1 MRQTFTSTL
10 AGRRRGRLKRIFPLM
25 DCDPHLCGKAIIG
38 CVLISLHAR
47 GLLNSPPPEFVS
59 PRPACEGQEQQF
71 ARAFAIIRQAIV
83 EGAFPGAALAVSYH
97 GALVAAQGFGRFTCE
112 EKSAAVQADTV
123 FDLASLTKVV
133 ATTAV
138 AMLLYERGEFLLD
151 EPVAQSMP
159 EFVRLEPKHQQARR
173 EAVTI
178 RMLLAHSS
186 GLPAYEK
193 LFEFAATRQELINA
207 ALTTRL
213 TATPGTRAS
222 YSDIG
227 FIILGEL
234 LARKAGLA
242 LDLFAAQ
249 EIFAPLGMRQTRFQ
263 PPSQW
268 KTGIPPTEDDRKF
281 RKRVIQGEVNDENAY
296 VMGGVAG
303 HAGLFAPAAD
313 VARFAEC
320 LLGGGSPLFS
330 KSTVKLFTHRE
341 PSPPGTT
348 RTLGWDTPSQP
359 HSSSGRLFSLVSF
372 GHLGFTGTSLWIDPG
387 RKLSVTLLT
396 NRTWPDRASQLIRQV
411 RPQVHDAI
419 IEALEGS

>member
-1 MRQTFTSTL
+1 
-10 AGRRRGRLKRIFPLM
+10 M
-25 DCDPHLCGKAIIG
+25 DYDPHLRGKTIIS
-38 CVLISLHAR
+38 CVRISLHAR
-47 GLLNSPPPEFVS
+47 GPLTSSPQEFVS
-59 PRPACEGQEQQF
+59 PRPAFERQERQF
-71 ARAFAIIRQAIV
+71 ARAFAIIRQFIA
-83 EGAFPGAALAVSYH
+83 ESAFPGAALAITH
-97 GALVAAQGFGRFTCE
+97 RGALVAAQGFGRFTYD
-112 EKSAAVQADTV
+112 EKSAAVQPDTR

-138 AMLLYERGEFLLD
+138 AMLLYDRGELLLD
-151 EPVAQSMP
+151 EPVARTVS
-159 EFVRLEPKHQQARR
+159 EFVTLAPKHQQAKR

-193 LFEFAATRQELINA
+193 LFEFAGTRQDLINA

-213 TATPGTRAS
+213 TATPGERAR
-222 YSDIG
+222 YSDVG
-227 FIILGEL
+227 FILLGEL
-234 LARKAGLA
+234 LARKAGLG
-242 LDLFAAQ
+242 LDSFAAQ

-263 PPSQW
+263 PPQQW
-268 KTGIPPTEDDRKF
+268 KAEIPPTEDDRKF
-281 RKRVIQGEVNDENAY
+281 RQRVIQGEVNDENAY

-303 HAGLFAPAAD
+303 HAGLFAPATD

-320 LLGGGSPLFS
+320 LLRGGSPLFS
-330 KSTVKLFTHRE
+330 KSTVKLFARCE

-348 RTLGWDTPSQP
+348 RALGWDTPSQL
-359 HSSSGRLFSLVSF
+359 HSSSGRLFSQLSF

-396 NRTWPDRASQLIRQV
+396 NRIWPDRASQLIRQV

-419 IEALEGS
+419 VEALEGS

>member
-1 MRQTFTSTL
+1 
-10 AGRRRGRLKRIFPLM
+10 M

-38 CVLISLHAR
+38 CVPISLHAR
-47 GLLNSPPPEFVS
+47 GLLNSPPPEFVA
-59 PRPACEGQEQQF
+59 PRPAFERQERQF
-71 ARAFAIIRQAIV
+71 ARVFTIIRQAIA
-83 EGAFPGAALAVSYH
+83 ERAFPGAALAITYR
-97 GALVAAQGFGRFTCE
+97 GELVAAQGFGRFTYD
-112 EKSAAVQADTV
+112 EKSPAVQAETV
-123 FDLASLTKVV
+123 FDLASVTKVV

-138 AMLLYERGEFLLD
+138 AMLLYDRGELLLD
-151 EPVAQSMP
+151 GPAAHTMP
-159 EFVRLEPKHQQARR
+159 EFVTLAPKHQQANR

-193 LFEFAATRQELINA
+193 LFEFAATREDLINA

-213 TATPGTRAS
+213 TAAPGARAR

-227 FIILGEL
+227 FILLGGL
-234 LARKAGLA
+234 LAKKAGLA
-242 LDLFAAQ
+242 LDSFAAQ
-249 EIFAPLGMRQTRFQ
+249 EIFTPLGMTRACFN
-263 PPSQW
+263 PGPDL
-268 KTGIPPTEDDRKF
+268 KAEIPPTEDDQKF

-296 VMGGVAG
+296 VMAGVAG
-303 HAGLFAPAAD
+303 HAGLFAPASD

-320 LLGGGSPLFS
+320 MLRGGSPLFS
-330 KSTVKLFTHRE
+330 KSTVKLFTHCE

-348 RTLGWDTPSQP
+348 RALGWDTPSQP
-359 HSSSGRLFSLVSF
+359 HSSSGRLFSLQSF

-411 RPQVHDAI
+411 RPRVHDAI
-419 IEALEGS
+419 VEALEGS

>member
-1 MRQTFTSTL
+1 MV
-10 AGRRRGRLKRIFPLM
+10 

-38 CVLISLHAR
+38 CVPISLHAR
-47 GLLNSPPPEFVS
+47 GLLNSPLPEFVA
-59 PRPACEGQEQQF
+59 PRPAFERQERQF
-71 ARAFAIIRQAIV
+71 ARAFAVIRQAIA
-83 EGAFPGAALAVSYH
+83 ERAFPGAALAITYR
-97 GALVAAQGFGRFTCE
+97 GELVAAQSFGRFTHD
-112 EKSAAVQADTV
+112 EKSPAVQPETV

-138 AMLLYERGEFLLD
+138 AMLLYDRDELLLD
-151 EPVAQSMP
+151 EPVAQTMP
-159 EFVRLEPKHQQARR
+159 EFVTLAPKHQQATR
-173 EAVTI
+173 EAVTV
-178 RMLLAHSS
+178 RMLLAHCS

-193 LFEFAATRQELINA
+193 LFEFATTRQDLINA

-213 TATPGTRAS
+213 TAAPGTHAR

-242 LDLFAAQ
+242 LDSFALQ
-249 EIFAPLGMRQTRFQ
+249 EIFTPLGMRQTRFQ
-263 PPSQW
+263 PPEQW
-268 KTGIPPTEDDRKF
+268 KAEIPPTEDDRKF

-303 HAGLFAPAAD
+303 HAGLFAPAGD

-320 LLGGGSPLFS
+320 MLRGGSPLL
-330 KSTVKLFTHRE
+330 KRETVKLFTHCE
-341 PSPPGTT
+341 TSPPGTT
-348 RTLGWDTPSQP
+348 RALGWDTPSQP

-419 IEALEGS
+419 VEALEGS